1 MFEQMLIQLE
11 NAKEAV
17 YEKELCRIYLMQA
30 YQTSLLIRQE
40 AKDLSREKKDELVKA
55 LDEFNKVEK
64 QILYAL
70 SLPNHTDC
78 SDLENKLATFIVHN
92 KKFQLV

>member
-17 YEKELCRIYLMQA
+17 YEKEICRIYLMQA
-30 YQTSLLIRQE
+30 YQTSLLVRQE
-40 AKDLSREKKDELVKA
+40 AKTLPQAKKAKLVEALAEFDE
-55 LDEFNKVEK
+55 VEK
-64 QILYAL
+64 DILHLL

-78 SDLENKLATFIVHN
+78 SDLKVKLDNFIIHN
-92 KKFQLV
+92 QELQLA